1 MPFRAFYPRYM
12 NGYIEGKIN
21 KLPENLMYKTHINYE
36 NRMWDF
42 NDDVPKFAAFPPE
55 NPLNNDGSPKTA

>member
-1 MPFRAFYPRYM
+1 M
-12 NGYIEGKIN
+12 NGYIEGKSN

-42 NDDVPKFAAFPPE
+42 NDDVPKFAGFPPE
-55 NPLNNDGSPKTA
+55 NPLNNDGSPKTE